1 MVDRISKLREEIPV
15 KAGQAALITSP
26 VNRRYLSGFKSSE
39 GLIFTTPDESYFFV
53 DFRYYEAAKKQ
64 IKGLHVILSSDF
76 KADLLKIARKHRV
89 KTVLIENDG
98 ITLSEAL
105 KIEKWLK
112 EDNITL
118 NKQNVLDKVLYSL
131 RAEKTP
137 LEIKNI
143 KMAQEIA
150 EKAFKQFLPLIK
162 PGVTEKKLAF
172 ELEFLVR
179 KEGAEAVAFDLIV
192 ASGKNSAVPHAELSD
207 KAIEVGDLVT
217 IDMGAVYNGYH
228 SDMTR
233 TVAVGQVSE
242 EQRKVYNTVLAAQKM
257 AINLVRL
264 GASCREIDSIA
275 RKFIAESGYGNYFGH
290 ALGHGVGLEI
300 HEKPFLSRRTED
312 VLQPGMV
319 ITIEPGIYL
328 ANRFGVR
335 IEDMLLVTDDGCENL
350 TTVEKELI
358 IL

>member
-1 MVDRISKLREEIPV
+1 MFDIISKLIEKIPL
-15 KAGQAALITSP
+15 KASEAALVSSS

-112 EDNITL
+112 EGHIAL
-118 NKQNVLDKVLYSL
+118 NKQNVLDKTLYSL

-143 KMAQEIA
+143 KTAQKIA
-150 EKAFKQFLPLIK
+150 ENAFKQFLPQIK

-172 ELEFLVR
+172 ELEFLLR
-179 KEGAEAVAFDLIV
+179 KEGAEAAAFDLIV
-192 ASGKNSAVPHAELSD
+192 ASGKNSAVPHAEPSD
-207 KAIEVGDLVT
+207 KVIEMGDFVT
-217 IDMGAVYNGYH
+217 VDMGAVHKGYH

-233 TVAVGQVSE
+233 TVAVRQVSE
-242 EQRKVYNTVLAAQKM
+242 EQLQVYNTVLAAQKM
-257 AINLVRL
+257 AINAVRP
-264 GASCREIDSIA
+264 GASCREIDAIA
-275 RKFIAESGYGNYFGH
+275 RNFISERGYGNYFGH

-300 HEKPFLSRRTED
+300 HEKPFLSKRTED
-312 VLQPGMV
+312 VLRSGMV

-335 IEDMLLVTDDGCENL
+335 IEDMLLVADDGCENL

>member
-1 MVDRISKLREEIPV
+1 MVDRISKLREKIPV

-39 GLIFTTPDESYFFV
+39 GLIFITPDESYFFV

-89 KTVLIENDG
+89 KTVLIENNG

-112 EDNITL
+112 EGHIAL
-118 NKQNVLDKVLYSL
+118 NKQNSIDKALYSL
-131 RAEKTP
+131 RAEKTH

-143 KMAQEIA
+143 RMVQEIA
-150 EKAFKQFLPLIK
+150 ENAFKQFLPLIK

-172 ELEFLVR
+172 ELEFLLR
-179 KEGAEAVAFDLIV
+179 KEGAETLAFDLIV
-192 ASGKNSAVPHAELSD
+192 ASGKNSAVPHAEPSD
-207 KAIEVGDLVT
+207 KAIEVGDFVT

-257 AINLVRL
+257 AINLVRP
-264 GASCREIDSIA
+264 GAFCREIDAIA
-275 RKFIAESGYGNYFGH
+275 RKFINESGYKNCFGH
-290 ALGHGVGLEI
+290 ALGHGVGLGI
-300 HEKPFLSRRTED
+300 HEKPFLSKRTED
-312 VLQPGMV
+312 VLRSGMV